1 MDKQVVNKIVKET
14 ITNLHQK
21 EIPATPVEYQKEF
34 CKISKTYNLSVN
46 ECEQFKQLVEKLS
59 QKEQLEIESKNITT
73 MDEMIPILLNRIAT
87 DNVDNLAQLFQES
100 VTPSISI
107 AIDEDLEKF
116 SVKIGNSPA
125 LLFEDDIQ
133 KEMQEF
139 INKRFEADRQVV
151 KQKTSDV
158 AKLLTLMGQCISDAI
173 HSSGEGSQNVSD
185 IKSQIESITINK
197 NGLDELTS
205 LQSKLIDAALSIENE
220 MTNVGKQLNNG
231 KSEVESL
238 EQKIKQ
244 LEEELDKTKE
254 NAIKDHLTGVLT
266 RKAYEDAVKRIEG
279 DFQRNDTQ
287 YAVVFFDLDHFK
299 KINDSFGHKAGDIVL
314 STFAKIL
321 SKSTRELDII
331 GRYGGEEF
339 VAIIHFNLKR
349 ELLKYL
355 KRVKAI
361 VTENKFVYK
370 TNKIPVTFSAGVVIR
385 NNHDSYDNAIQKA
398 DMLLYQAKET
408 GRNKIILEDG
418 TVI

>member
-14 ITNLHQK
+14 ISNLHQK
-21 EIPATPVEYQKEF
+21 DIPATPVEYQKEF
-34 CKISKTYNLSVN
+34 CKISKNYNLSVN
-46 ECEQFKQLVEKLS
+46 ECEQFKLLVQNLS
-59 QKEQLEIESKNITT
+59 KDEQKEIEEKSIST
-73 MDEMIPILLNRIAT
+73 MDEMVPILLNRVAKKNI
-87 DNVDNLAQLFQES
+87 DSLAQLFQES

-125 LLFEDDIQ
+125 LLFEEDIQ

-151 KQKTSDV
+151 KQRTSDV

-173 HSSGEGSQNVSD
+173 HSSGQGSQSVSD
-185 IKSQIESITINK
+185 IKSQIESISINK
-197 NGLDELTS
+197 NGLDELTN

-220 MTNVGKQLNNG
+220 MNTVGEKLTSG
-231 KSEVESL
+231 KSEVETL
-238 EQKIKQ
+238 EQKVKQ
-244 LEEELDKTKE
+244 LEEELNRTKE

-266 RKAYEDAVKRIEG
+266 RKAYEDSVKRIEG
-279 DFQRNDTQ
+279 EFQRNNTQ
-287 YAVVFFDLDHFK
+287 FAIVFFDLDYFK
-299 KINDSFGHKAGDIVL
+299 KINDTYGHKAGDIVL

-321 SKSTRELDII
+321 MKNTRELDII

-339 VAIIHFNLKR
+339 VAIVHFNLKR

-370 TNKIPVTFSAGVVIR
+370 NNKIQVTFSAGVAIR

-398 DMLLYQAKET
+398 DMLLYQAKED
-408 GRNKIILEDG
+408 GRNRIILEDG

>member
-1 MDKQVVNKIVKET
+1 MDKEVVSKVEKET
-14 ITNLHQK
+14 ISNLHKQD
-21 EIPATPVEYQKEF
+21 IAATPVAYQKEF
-34 CKISKTYNLSVN
+34 CKVSKIYNLSVD
-46 ECEQFKQLVEKLS
+46 ECEQFKQLVQELNE
-59 QKEQLEIESKNITT
+59 KEQLEIKTKNITT
-73 MDEMIPILLNRIAT
+73 MDEMLPILLNRIAT
-87 DNVDNLAQLFQES
+87 DNVNNLAQLFQES
-100 VTPSISI
+100 ITPSISI
-107 AIDEDLEKF
+107 EIDKDLEKF

-139 INKRFEADRQVV
+139 INKRFEADRNVV
-151 KQKTSDV
+151 KQRTSDV

-185 IKSQIESITINK
+185 IKSQIESISISK
-197 NGLDELTS
+197 NGLDELTN
-205 LQSKLIDAALSIENE
+205 LQSRLIDAALSIENE
-220 MTNVGKQLNNG
+220 MSNVGKQLHDG
-231 KSEVESL
+231 KSEVETL
-238 EQKIKQ
+238 EQKIKK

-254 NAIKDHLTGVLT
+254 NSLKDHLTGVLT
-266 RKAYEDAVKRIEG
+266 RRAYEDAVKRIDNEYK
-279 DFQRNDTQ
+279 RTDTQ
-287 YAVVFFDLDHFK
+287 YAIVFFDLDHFK
-299 KINDSFGHKAGDIVL
+299 NINDTYGHKAGDIVL

-321 SKSTRELDII
+321 TKSTRELDII

-361 VTENKFVYK
+361 VNDNKFVYK
-370 TNKIPVTFSAGVVIR
+370 SNKIQVTFSAGVAIR
-385 NNHDSYDNAIQKA
+385 NNHDCYDNTIQKA
-398 DMLLYQAKET
+398 DMLLYQAKED